1 MTATTREHTLRA
13 IRQALVERPP
23 TQLPEPLPAR
33 PALSP
38 GELVAQFI
46 REAEAA
52 GATVAAAENASAAR
66 EQISR
71 WLQAAGARRV
81 VCAPTPL
88 ASGLALAELSSPD
101 CWLEL
106 LDAAG
111 EAEKKRATCLAAD
124 AGISDAD
131 YGLADTGT
139 LVLRGTPAQGRLVSL
154 LPPVHI
160 AVLSRARILPD
171 LAACFRALDPA
182 LRDAEAQRTSLLT
195 LITGPSRTADIEQ
208 TLTVGV
214 HGPAALCILL
224 VD

>member
-13 IRQALVERPP
+13 IRQALVDRPP
-23 TQLPEPLPAR
+23 TRLPEPLPLAAAA
-33 PALSP
+33 PH
-38 GELVAQFI
+38 EEMVAQFV

-52 GATVAAAENASAAR
+52 GATVAAANDAASAR
-66 EQISR
+66 EQIRR

-88 ASGLALAELSSPD
+88 AAGLALAELSSPD
-101 CWLEL
+101 CRLEL
-106 LDAAG
+106 LDAAS
-111 EAEKKRATCLAAD
+111 EAQQKRAAYLAAD

-139 LVLRGTPAQGRLVSL
+139 LVLRATPEQGRLVSL

-160 AVLSRARILPD
+160 AVLSRAKILPG
-171 LAACFRALDPA
+171 LAACFRALDV
-182 LRDAEAQRTSLLT
+182 RRESQQTSLLT
-195 LITGPSRTADIEQ
+195 FITGPSRTADIEQ

-214 HGPAALCILL
+214 HGPGSLYILL
-224 VD
+224 L